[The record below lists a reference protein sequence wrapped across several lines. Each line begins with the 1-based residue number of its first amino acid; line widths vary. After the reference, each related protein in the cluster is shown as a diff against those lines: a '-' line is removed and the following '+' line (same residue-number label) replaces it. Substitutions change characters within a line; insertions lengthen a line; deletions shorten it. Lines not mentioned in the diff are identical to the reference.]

1 MAQQSQVQIV
11 RFSKENPNWEK
22 GLEGKYGSL
31 GEEWGKVTIVKN
43 VVMVIAYKGA
53 NVQNYKLPEVYDG
66 FLICSNG
73 SRIAVTNSTFTL
85 DLGDNVS
92 AQGILQLTKDN

>member
-1 MAQQSQVQIV
+1 MAQSQVQIV

-31 GEEWGKVTIVKN
+31 GEKWGKVTVIKN
-43 VVMVIAYKGA
+43 TVFVVAYKGA
-53 NVQNYKLPEVYDG
+53 KVSGYKLPEVYDG
-66 FLICSNG
+66 FLICSDGN
-73 SRIAVTNSTFTL
+73 RIEVTDSTFSL

>member
-1 MAQQSQVQIV
+1 MAQQSQVQII

-22 GLEGKYGSL
+22 ALEGKFGKL
-31 GEEWGKVTIVKN
+31 GEEWGSVTIIKN
-43 VVMVIAYKGA
+43 VVMVIAYNGA
-53 NVQNYKLPEVYDG
+53 KVNDYHLPEVYDG
-66 FLICSNG
+66 FLICSDG